1 MSKSSSSTGSIIVA
15 FALGALAGAAV
26 ALLYA
31 PMPGDET
38 RRRLAETARE
48 GRERAEAAAQR
59 GGEIYR
65 QQRQNLNEAI
75 DRGVEAFHEARKDA
89 L

>member
-1 MSKSSSSTGSIIVA
+1 MSRSSSSTGSIVVA

-26 ALLYA
+26 ALLFA

-38 RRRLAETARE
+38 RRRVAETARQA
-48 GRERAEAAAQR
+48 RERAEAAAKR

-65 QQRQNLNEAI
+65 TQRQNLNDAI
-75 DRGVEAFHEARKDA
+75 DRGVEAFHDARKDA